1 MKRKLLALV
10 FSALLLIPNMIFA
23 WGRDGHRMVAEIA
36 FQMLSKNT
44 KEKLMSYLG
53 NTSLDEA
60 SNWMD
65 EQRGNNKFRYLTTT
79 HYINIEKGGS
89 FNPFQKN
96 NIYTEINEVL
106 NDLEKTNT
114 TNPEDIKQ
122 DLMIL
127 IHLIGD
133 LHQPLHVGYGNDKG
147 GNEINVNLF
156 GTNTN
161 LHSAWDG
168 GIINREGIT
177 TQKILPIYSKLS
189 ASEISQIKTVDVK
202 NWVMDSRKPLDFLYS
217 YQNGNLDEQYAQ
229 KASAI
234 IENQIL
240 KAGIRLSVLLE
251 KVLGDKKVN
260 PVQPVVVTQATT
272 QKSISAA
279 ESVKHMGET
288 ITVCDKVYGTKFLE
302 STSSAPT
309 FLNMGAAYPNSPFSV
324 VIFGSNRPNF
334 KEKPELYYDNKKVCV
349 TGTIK
354 EYKGKPEMIISNE
367 SEIKI
372 RN

>member
-1 MKRKLLALV
+1 
-10 FSALLLIPNMIFA
+10 
-23 WGRDGHRMVAEIA
+23 MVVEIA
-36 FQMLSKNT
+36 YQLLSKSAQ
-44 KEKLMSYLG
+44 EKLISYLSG
-53 NTSLDEA
+53 TSIKDA
-60 SNWMD
+60 STWMD

-79 HYINIEKGGS
+79 HYLNIDKGGS

-96 NIYTEINEVL
+96 NIYPEINEVL

-133 LHQPLHVGYGNDKG
+133 LHQPLHVGYGNDRG

-156 GTNTN
+156 GSATN

-168 GIINREGIT
+168 CIINREGIT
-177 TQKILPIYSKLS
+177 TQKILPLYSKLS
-189 ASEISQIKTVDVK
+189 SSELTQIKTVDLK
-202 NWVMDSRKPLDFLYS
+202 IWVMDSRKELDFVYS
-217 YQNGNLDEQYAQ
+217 FQNGNLDEQYTQ
-229 KASAI
+229 KATPI

-240 KAGIRLSVLLE
+240 KAGISLSVLLE
-251 KVLGDKKVN
+251 KVLADKKVN
-260 PVQPVVVTQATT
+260 AFQSVVVTQLIS
-272 QKSISAA
+272 QKSITAA
-279 ESVKHMGET
+279 ETGNHIGET
-288 ITVCDKVYGTKFLE
+288 ITVCDKVFGTKYLE
-302 STSSAPT
+302 SSSSAPT
-309 FLNMGAAYPNSPFSV
+309 FLNMGAAYPNSPFTV

-367 SEIKI
+367 SEINIIK
-372 RN
+372 

>member
-1 MKRKLLALV
+1 MKRKLLVLLM
-10 FSALLLIPNMIFA
+10 SALLLFPNMIYA
-23 WGRDGHRMVAEIA
+23 WGREGHHMVVEIA
-36 FQMLSKNT
+36 YQLLSKSSQ
-44 KEKLMSYLG
+44 EKLMSYLG
-53 NTSLDEA
+53 NTSLDDA
-60 SNWMD
+60 STWMD

-79 HYINIEKGGS
+79 HYLNIDKGGS

-114 TNPEDIKQ
+114 TSPDDIKQ

-147 GNEINVNLF
+147 GNEIHVSLF
-156 GTNTN
+156 GSSTN

-177 TQKILPIYSKLS
+177 TQKILPLYSKLS
-189 ASEISQIKTVDVK
+189 ASEILQIKTVDLK
-202 NWVMDSRKPLDFLYS
+202 NWVMDSRKPLDFVYS
-217 YQNGNLDEQYAQ
+217 FQNGNLDEQYAQ
-229 KASAI
+229 KATPI

-260 PVQPVVVTQATT
+260 TIQPVVIPQATA

-279 ESVKHMGET
+279 ETVNHMGET
-288 ITVCDKVYGTKFLE
+288 ITVCDKVFGTKYLE
-302 STSSAPT
+302 SSSSAPT

-334 KEKPELYYDNKKVCV
+334 KEKPELYYDYKKVCV

-367 SEIKI
+367 SEIRI
-372 RN
+372 EN